1 MSRERTSTLRAL
13 ALLILAV
20 GGASLLRADAMR
32 GYLAGETYEDI
43 YYLPPPTWLRVFSL
57 GHEEALADLVWMRAL
72 VYFGQELTNR
82 GDVSHVFDYGNAIVT
97 LDPHFPAAY
106 RWVGTSALY
115 RTGEITARDGQ
126 RAVAFLERGVRQYPD
141 DAEMLWQL
149 GATLSYE
156 LPPLLADDAA
166 KREAKRRGIPYLEA
180 AARRGGGPPWLVL
193 TNASQ
198 LERLGRTEQAIRHL
212 EEMYATVRDDD
223 TRQQIALHLA
233 RLRSAAYA
241 EAFEA
246 AQRDLDARRWRD
258 AAYLAPTLFLL
269 TEPWPAPEKR
279 ARWQHDWFLESQ
291 ELVEDD
297 ADAHDDAQAD
307 ADDGAQA
314 DADDGAQ
321 ADADGDARGDA
332 DDEAR

>member
-1 MSRERTSTLRAL
+1 MSRDLSSVLRVLAVL
-13 ALLILAV
+13 LIASVGAALLR
-20 GGASLLRADAMR
+20 GPAMR
-32 GYLAGETYEDI
+32 GYLAGERYEDI

-57 GHEEALADLVWMRAL
+57 GHEEALADLIWMRAL
-72 VYFGQELTNR
+72 VYFGEELGER
-82 GDVSHVFDYGNAIVT
+82 GDVSHVFEYGDAIVT
-97 LDPHFPAAY
+97 LDPYFPAAY

-126 RAVAFLERGVRQYPD
+126 RAVAFLERGVHQYPD
-141 DAEMLWQL
+141 DPEMLWQL
-149 GATLSYE
+149 GATLTYE
-156 LPPLLADDAA
+156 LPPLLTDQAA
-166 KREAKRRGIPYLEA
+166 KSEAKRRGIPYLEA

-198 LERLGRTEQAIRHL
+198 LERLGRAEQAIRHL

-223 TRQQIALHLA
+223 TRQQIALHLT

-269 TEPWPAPEKR
+269 TEPRPAPEER
-279 ARWQHDWFLESQ
+279 ARWLHDWFLESP
-291 ELVEDD
+291 ERVVDD
-297 ADAHDDAQAD
+297 DDDAQRD
-307 ADDGAQA
+307 T
-314 DADDGAQ
+314 
-321 ADADGDARGDA
+321 AR
-332 DDEAR
+332 